1 MTDGIEMCSYHL
13 MVIIYFPNQFSL
25 KYSATNQICMKQAS
39 YLIMDVSDNEFG
51 RDTHNLSEE
60 RASQQR
66 NLSPIKYLPFE
77 FHLRP
82 QQTHKSYR
90 EIQLPGNK
98 PLGWICQF
106 AFISSSPAEAL
117 CESAKYFL
125 SLLLIMSWC
134 LDYSSSTRWHQ
145 AGVPWTSP
153 LLISPEAAVE
163 L

>member
-1 MTDGIEMCSYHL
+1 
-13 MVIIYFPNQFSL
+13 
-25 KYSATNQICMKQAS
+25 
-39 YLIMDVSDNEFG
+39 MDVSDNEFG
-51 RDTHNLSEE
+51 RDAHNLSEE
-60 RASQQR
+60 RASQYR

-82 QQTHKSYR
+82 QQTHKSHH
-90 EIQLPGNK
+90 EMQLPGNK

-134 LDYSSSTRWHQ
+134 LDYSPLTRWYS
-145 AGVPWTSP
+145 AGVP
-153 LLISPEAAVE
+153 
-163 L
+163 